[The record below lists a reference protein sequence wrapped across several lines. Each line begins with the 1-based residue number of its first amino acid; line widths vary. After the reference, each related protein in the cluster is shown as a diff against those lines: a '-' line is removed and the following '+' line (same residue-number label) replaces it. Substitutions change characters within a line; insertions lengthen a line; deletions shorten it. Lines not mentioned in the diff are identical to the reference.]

1 MVPVVDFILFSKC
14 ILIYA
19 YKYKCIQK
27 KEDTMK
33 IYDHK
38 FMAYFLK
45 DDRLDGVWKPDSKN
59 MSDYEF
65 QYSILRYASFV
76 MEYKIRKVLIDL
88 TNFQFNPSEQSL
100 EFHSDFVTKIYNLV
114 GVQKKVFLAPFMENE
129 IIGKEPGTEYENA
142 NIKSYDEAVKW
153 LNA

>member
-1 MVPVVDFILFSKC
+1 
-14 ILIYA
+14 
-19 YKYKCIQK
+19 
-27 KEDTMK
+27 MK

>member
-1 MVPVVDFILFSKC
+1 
-14 ILIYA
+14 
-19 YKYKCIQK
+19 
-27 KEDTMK
+27 MK

-114 GVQKKVFLAPFMENE
+114 GVQKKVFVAPFTENE
-129 IIGKEPGTEYENA
+129 I
-142 NIKSYDEAVKW
+142 D
-153 LNA
+153 

>member
-1 MVPVVDFILFSKC
+1 
-14 ILIYA
+14 
-19 YKYKCIQK
+19 
-27 KEDTMK
+27 MK
-33 IYDHK
+33 VYDHK
-38 FMAYFLK
+38 YMVYFLK
-45 DDRLDGVWKPDSKN
+45 DDRLDGVWKPDSKD
-59 MSDYEF
+59 MTDYEF

-88 TNFQFNPSEQSL
+88 TNFQFNPNEKSL
-100 EFHSDFVTKIYNLV
+100 EFHSDFVTKIYNRV
-114 GVQKKVFLAPFMENE
+114 GVKKKVFVAPFMENQ